1 MRGLRSGNIWQ
12 QVDWMTIGLFM
23 LLVFFGWLN
32 IYGASYTFDQT
43 SIFDFSNRAGKQFTW
58 IIGSLILGG
67 ILLLI
72 DYKTYDVLTYFAYG
86 GMLLLL
92 LATPFLAH
100 DIKGSMSWISLG
112 PINLQPAE
120 FAKCIVALAVA
131 KYMGR
136 YDYKV
141 RTWRDLIVPFALIGV
156 PALIIMI
163 LQKETG
169 SALVFAAFLLVFY
182 RQGMSGYVLWMC
194 VAAVALF
201 IVSIRFGG
209 IALPLGSGSVGI
221 LTCMLILTA
230 VEIYFICK
238 EHYIR
243 WQGLILIGSV
253 VAVYGIS
260 LIANIWI
267 TMPFDWISMGIVVAL
282 VIYNIFISLYWR
294 KYILLILAAFTIF
307 CIGYTHACDFVFNK
321 VLQPHQRIR
330 IEVLLGMKEDPAGAG
345 YNVNQ
350 ARIAIGS
357 GRFFGK
363 GYLNG
368 TQTKLQF
375 VPEQDTDFIF
385 CTVGEEWG
393 FVGSIGVLLVYLLFI
408 LRLVGIAERQRNIT
422 TQIYAYAVASIF
434 LFHLTINV
442 GMVLGVLPV
451 IGIPL
456 PFFSYG
462 GSSLWGFTL
471 LLVILLRL
479 DAARMEQ
486 LN

>member
-1 MRGLRSGNIWQ
+1 M
-12 QVDWMTIGLFM
+12 F
-23 LLVFFGWLN
+23 LLLALFGWLN

-43 SIFDFSNRAGKQFTW
+43 SIFDFSNRAGKQFMW
-58 IIGSLILGG
+58 MMGSLVMG
-67 ILLLI
+67 IVLLLI
-72 DYKTYDVLTYFAYG
+72 DYKTYDILAYFAYG
-86 GMLLLL
+86 AMLLLL
-92 LATPFLAH
+92 FATPFLAR

-112 PINLQPAE
+112 PVSLQPAE

-136 YDYKV
+136 YEYKI
-141 RTWRDLIVPFALIGV
+141 RGWRDLIVPFALIGV
-156 PALIIMI
+156 PALIIMV

-169 SALVFAAFLLVFY
+169 SALVFASFLLVFY
-182 RQGMSGYVLWMC
+182 RQGMSGYVLWMGL
-194 VAAVALF
+194 AAVALF
-201 IVSIRFGG
+201 ILSIRFGAV
-209 IALPLGSGSVGI
+209 ALPLGTGSVGI
-221 LTCMLILTA
+221 LCCMLLLTA

-238 EHYIR
+238 EHHIR
-243 WQGLILIGSV
+243 WQGWILTGSV
-253 VAVYGIS
+253 TAIYGIF
-260 LIANIWI
+260 LIINIWFS
-267 TMPFDWISMGIVVAL
+267 MPFDRIAMGIVVAL
-282 VIYNIFISLYWR
+282 VIYTLFISIYWR
-294 KYILLILAAFTIF
+294 KYMLLVLAVSTLF
-307 CIGYTHACDFVFNK
+307 CIGYTHACDFVFTK

-393 FVGSIGVLLVYLLFI
+393 FVGSIGVLLIYLCFI
-408 LRLVGIAERQRNIT
+408 LRLIFIAERQRNAFT
-422 TQIYAYAVASIF
+422 RIYAYAVACIF

-442 GMVLGVLPV
+442 GMVLGLLPV

-471 LLVILLRL
+471 LLFILLRL

-486 LN
+486 LS

>member
-1 MRGLRSGNIWQ
+1 MRASRSGNIWQ
-12 QVDWMTIGLFM
+12 NVDWITIGIF
-23 LLVFFGWLN
+23 LLMVFFGWLN

-43 SIFDFSNRAGKQFTW
+43 SIFDFSNRAGKQFAW
-58 IIGSLILGG
+58 IMGSLVLGG

-72 DYKTYDVLTYFAYG
+72 DYKTYDVLAYIAYG
-86 GMLLLL
+86 AMLLLL

-112 PINLQPAE
+112 PVSLQPAE

-141 RTWRDLIVPFALIGV
+141 RSWRDLIVPFVLIGI

-182 RQGMSGYVLWMC
+182 RQGMSGYVLWTG

-201 IVSIRFGG
+201 IISIRWGEN
-209 IALPLGSGSVGI
+209 ALPLGSGSVGM
-221 LTCMLILTA
+221 LTCMLLLTA
-230 VEIYFICK
+230 IEIYFICK
-238 EHYIR
+238 EHRMR
-243 WQGLILIGSV
+243 WQALILIGSV
-253 VAVYGIS
+253 MAAYGIS
-260 LIANIWI
+260 LLVNIWV
-267 TMPFDWISMGIVVAL
+267 TVPFNLVSMGVVIAL
-282 VIYNIFISLYWR
+282 ALYTVFISLYWR
-294 KYILLILAAFTIF
+294 KYILLLVTVFSLG
-307 CIGYTHACDFVFNK
+307 CIAYTQACDFVFTK
-321 VLQPHQRIR
+321 VLQPHQRTR

-363 GYLNG
+363 GYLKG

-393 FVGSIGVLLVYLLFI
+393 FVGSIGVLLVYLIFI
-408 LRLVGIAERQRNIT
+408 LRLIEIAERQRNIS

-442 GMVLGVLPV
+442 GMVLGLLPV

-462 GSSLWGFTL
+462 GSSLWGFTML
-471 LLVILLRL
+471 LFILLRL

-486 LN
+486 LR

>member
-1 MRGLRSGNIWQ
+1 MRASRSGNIWSN
-12 QVDWMTIGLFM
+12 VDWITIGLF
-23 LLVFFGWLN
+23 LALALFGWLN

-58 IIGSLILGG
+58 LLGSLVMG
-67 ILLLI
+67 IVLLLI
-72 DYKTYDVLTYFAYG
+72 DYKTYDVLAYIAYG
-86 GMLLLL
+86 AMLLLL

-100 DIKGSMSWISLG
+100 DIKGSLSWISLG
-112 PINLQPAE
+112 PVNLQPAE
-120 FAKCIVALAVA
+120 FAKCVVALAVA

-136 YDYKV
+136 YEYKL
-141 RTWRDLIVPFALIGV
+141 RTWRDLIIPFALIGV

-182 RQGMSGYVLWMC
+182 RQGMSGYVLWMG

-201 IVSIRFGG
+201 ILSIRLG
-209 IALPLGSGSVGI
+209 AVPLPLGTGSVGI
-221 LTCMLILTA
+221 LCCMLLLTA

-238 EHYIR
+238 EHQIR
-243 WQGLILIGSV
+243 WQGLILCGSV
-253 VAVYGIS
+253 AAIYGIC
-260 LIANIWI
+260 LIVNIWI
-267 TMPFDWISMGIVVAL
+267 PMPFDWVAMGIVIAL
-282 VIYNIFISLYWR
+282 VFYTLFISLYWR
-294 KYILLILAAFTIF
+294 KYMLLVLAVFTLF
-307 CIGYTHACDFVFNK
+307 CVGYTHACDFVFTK

-393 FVGSIGVLLVYLLFI
+393 FFGSVCVLLTYLFFI
-408 LRLVGIAERQRNIT
+408 LRLIMIAERQRNIST
-422 TQIYAYAVASIF
+422 RIYAYAVASIF

-442 GMVLGVLPV
+442 GMVLGLLPV

-471 LLVILLRL
+471 LLFILLRL

-486 LN
+486 LR

>member
-1 MRGLRSGNIWQ
+1 MRASRNGNIWQ
-12 QVDWMTIGLFM
+12 HVDWITIGMF
-23 LLVFFGWLN
+23 LLLALFGWLN

-43 SIFDFSNRAGKQFTW
+43 SIFDFSNRAGKQFVW
-58 IIGSLILGG
+58 LMGSLVLGI

-72 DYKTYDVLTYFAYG
+72 DYKTYDVLAYIAYG
-86 GMLLLL
+86 AMLLLL

-112 PINLQPAE
+112 PVSLQPAE
-120 FAKCIVALAVA
+120 FAKCVVALAVA

-136 YDYKV
+136 YDYKI
-141 RTWRDLIVPFALIGV
+141 RTWRDLIVPFSLIGV
-156 PALIIMI
+156 PALIIMV

-182 RQGMSGYVLWMC
+182 RQGMSGYVLWMG

-201 IVSIRFGG
+201 IISIRFG
-209 IALPLGSGSVGI
+209 ANTLPLGTGSVGI
-221 LTCMLILTA
+221 LTCMLILTV

-238 EHYIR
+238 EHPMR
-243 WQGLILIGSV
+243 WQGLILVGSV
-253 VAVYGIS
+253 A
-260 LIANIWI
+260 LIYAICLIINIWI
-267 TMPFDWISMGIVVAL
+267 PMRFDWISMGIVIAL
-282 VIYNIFISLYWR
+282 VIYNVFVSLYWR
-294 KYILLILAAFTIF
+294 KYMLLVLAVFTLF
-307 CIGYTHACDFVFNK
+307 CIGYTHACDFVFQK

-330 IEVLLGMKEDPAGAG
+330 IEVLFGMKEDPAGAG

-385 CTVGEEWG
+385 CTGGEEWG
-393 FVGSIGVLLVYLLFI
+393 FVGSIGVLLMYLAFI
-408 LRLVGIAERQRNIT
+408 LRLIFIAERQRNVST
-422 TQIYAYAVASIF
+422 RIYAYAVASIF

-442 GMVLGVLPV
+442 GMVLGLLPV

-471 LLVILLRL
+471 LLFILLRL

>member
-1 MRGLRSGNIWQ
+1 MRASRSGNILQ
-12 QVDWMTIGLFM
+12 HVDWVTIALF
-23 LLVFFGWLN
+23 LALVFFGWLN

-43 SIFDFSNRAGKQFTW
+43 SIVDFSNRAGKQFAW
-58 IIGSLILGG
+58 IIGSLVLGVV
-67 ILLLI
+67 LLLI
-72 DYKTYDVLTYFAYG
+72 DYKTYDTLAYIAYG
-86 GMLLLL
+86 LMLALLLV
-92 LATPFLAH
+92 TPFLAH

-112 PINLQPAE
+112 PVSLQPAE

-131 KYMGR
+131 KYMSR
-136 YDYKV
+136 YEYKL
-141 RTWRDLIVPFALIGV
+141 RNWRDLIVPFALIGV

-182 RQGMSGYVLWMC
+182 RQGMSGYVLWAGL
-194 VAAVALF
+194 AAVALF
-201 IVSIRFGG
+201 IISIRFGA
-209 IALPLGSGSVGI
+209 ITLPLGSGSVGI
-221 LTCMLILTA
+221 LSCMLLLTA

-238 EHYIR
+238 EHPMR
-243 WQGLILIGSV
+243 WQALILIGSV
-253 VAVYGIS
+253 IVVYGLS
-260 LIANIWI
+260 LLVNIFVPV
-267 TMPFDWISMGIVVAL
+267 PFDWVAMGIVIAL
-282 VIYNIFISLYWR
+282 ILYTIFVSVYWR
-294 KYILLILAAFTIF
+294 KYILLLVALFTLV
-307 CIGYTHACDFVFNK
+307 CIGYTHACDFVFTK

-357 GRFFGK
+357 GRLFGK

-393 FVGSIGVLLVYLLFI
+393 FVGSVGVLLVYLLFI
-408 LRLVGIAERQRNIT
+408 LRLIEIAERQRSVFT
-422 TQIYAYAVASIF
+422 RIYAYAVASIF

-442 GMVLGVLPV
+442 GMVLGLLPV

-471 LLVILLRL
+471 LLFILLRL

-486 LN
+486 LR

>member
-1 MRGLRSGNIWQ
+1 MRASRSGNILQ
-12 QVDWMTIGLFM
+12 HVDWATIGIF
-23 LLVFFGWLN
+23 LVLVIFGWLN

-43 SIFDFSNRAGKQFTW
+43 SIFDFSNRAGKQFVW
-58 IIGSLILGG
+58 ILGSLVLGG
-67 ILLLI
+67 VLLMI
-72 DYKTYDVLTYFAYG
+72 DYKTYDMLAYIAYG
-86 GMLLLL
+86 LMVLLL

-100 DIKGSMSWISLG
+100 DIKGSLSWISLG
-112 PINLQPAE
+112 PVNLQPAE
-120 FAKCIVALAVA
+120 FAKCVVALAVA

-136 YDYKV
+136 YDYKI
-141 RTWRDLIVPFALIGV
+141 RTWRDFIVPFALIGV
-156 PALIIMI
+156 PALIIMV

-182 RQGMSGYVLWMC
+182 RQGMSGYVLWMG

-201 IVSIRFGG
+201 IISIRFGA

-221 LTCMLILTA
+221 LVCMLLLAA

-238 EHYIR
+238 EHPMR
-243 WQGLILIGSV
+243 WQALILTGSV
-253 VAVYGIS
+253 AAIYGIC
-260 LIANIWI
+260 LIVNIWV
-267 TMPFDWISMGIVVAL
+267 TMPFDWISVGIVVAL
-282 VIYNIFISLYWR
+282 VIYNIFVSLYWR
-294 KYILLILAAFTIF
+294 KYMLLIVAAFTLF
-307 CIGYTHACDFVFNK
+307 CIGYTHACDFVFTK

-393 FVGSIGVLLVYLLFI
+393 FFGSLMVLVIYLLFI
-408 LRLVGIAERQRNIT
+408 LRLVDIAERQRNVS

-434 LFHLTINV
+434 LFHLMINV
-442 GMVLGVLPV
+442 GMVLGLLPV

-471 LLVILLRL
+471 LLFILLRL

-486 LN
+486 LR

>member
-1 MRGLRSGNIWQ
+1 MRASRSGNIWKH
-12 QVDWMTIGLFM
+12 VDWITIGIFAALA
-23 LLVFFGWLN
+23 VFGWLN

-43 SIFDFSNRAGKQFTW
+43 SIFDFSNRAGKQFVW
-58 IIGSLILGG
+58 MMGSLVLGFV
-67 ILLLI
+67 LLMI
-72 DYKTYDVLTYFAYG
+72 DYKTYDTLTYVAYG
-86 GMLLLL
+86 AMLLLL
-92 LATPFLAH
+92 IATPFLAR

-112 PINLQPAE
+112 PVSLQPAE

-136 YDYKV
+136 YEYKI

-156 PALIIMI
+156 PALIIMV

-182 RQGMSGYVLWMC
+182 RQGMSGYVLWMG

-201 IVSIRFGG
+201 ILSIRFGSVP
-209 IALPLGSGSVGI
+209 LPLGTGSVGI
-221 LTCMLILTA
+221 LSCMLLLTA

-238 EHYIR
+238 EHRIR
-243 WQGLILIGSV
+243 WQALIMVGSV
-253 VAVYGIS
+253 TLIYGICL
-260 LIANIWI
+260 LINIWVKV
-267 TMPFDWISMGIVVAL
+267 PFDWISMGIVVLL
-282 VIYNIFISLYWR
+282 VLYNIFVSFYWR
-294 KYILLILAAFTIF
+294 KYLLLVLAGFTLF
-307 CIGYTHACDFVFNK
+307 CIGYTHAC
-321 VLQPHQRIR
+321 
-330 IEVLLGMKEDPAGAG
+330 
-345 YNVNQ
+345 
-350 ARIAIGS
+350 GS
-357 GRFFGK
+357 GRFLGK

-393 FVGSIGVLLVYLLFI
+393 FVGSIGVLALYLFFI
-408 LRLVGIAERQRNIT
+408 LRLIFIAERQRNIAT
-422 TQIYAYAVASIF
+422 RIYAYAVASIF

-442 GMVLGVLPV
+442 GMVLGLLPV

-462 GSSLWGFTL
+462 GSSLWGFTML
-471 LLVILLRL
+471 LFILLRL

>member
-1 MRGLRSGNIWQ
+1 MRASRSGNIFQ
-12 QVDWMTIGLFM
+12 HVDWLTIGMFLI
-23 LLVFFGWLN
+23 LVVFGWLN

-58 IIGSLILGG
+58 IIGSLILGTA
-67 ILLLI
+67 LLLI
-72 DYKTYDVLTYFAYG
+72 DYKTYDVLAYVAYG
-86 GMLLLL
+86 AMLLLL
-92 LATPFLAH
+92 IATPFLAH
-100 DIKGSMSWISLG
+100 DIKGSLSWISLG
-112 PINLQPAE
+112 PVNLQPAE
-120 FAKCIVALAVA
+120 FAKCVVALAIA

-136 YDYKV
+136 YDYKL
-141 RTWRDLIVPFALIGV
+141 RTWRDLIVPFLLIGV
-156 PALIIMI
+156 PCLIIMI

-182 RQGMSGYVLWMC
+182 RQGMSGYVLLTG
-194 VAAVALF
+194 VAAVTLF
-201 IVSIRFGG
+201 IISIRLGS

-221 LTCMLILTA
+221 FCCMLLLSA
-230 VEIYFICK
+230 VEIYFICT
-238 EHYIR
+238 EHRMR
-243 WQGLILIGSV
+243 WQFLILTGSII
-253 VAVYGIS
+253 AIYSIC
-260 LIANIWI
+260 LIINIFVCV
-267 TMPFDWISMGIVVAL
+267 PFDWIAMGIVCAL
-282 VIYNIFISLYWR
+282 IVYNIFVSFYWR
-294 KYILLILAAFTIF
+294 KYSLLLVALFSVV
-307 CIGYTHACDFVFNK
+307 CIGYTHACDFVFTK

-330 IEVLLGMKEDPAGAG
+330 IEVLLGMTEDPAGAG

-363 GYLNG
+363 GYLKG

-393 FVGSIGVLLVYLLFI
+393 FVGSVLVLLVYLFFI
-408 LRLVGIAERQRNIT
+408 MRLIEIAERQRNIS
-422 TQIYAYAVASIF
+422 TQIYAYSVASIF

-442 GMVLGVLPV
+442 GMVLGLLPV

-471 LLVILLRL
+471 LLFILLRL

-486 LN
+486 LR

>member
-1 MRGLRSGNIWQ
+1 MRASRNGNIWQ
-12 QVDWMTIGLFM
+12 HVDWVTIGLFIG
-23 LLVFFGWLN
+23 LTIFGWLN

-58 IIGSLILGG
+58 MMGAAVLG
-67 ILLLI
+67 IVLLLI
-72 DYKTYDVLTYFAYG
+72 DYKTYDVLAYVAYG
-86 GMLLLL
+86 AMLLLL

-100 DIKGSMSWISLG
+100 DIKGSLSWISLG
-112 PINLQPAE
+112 PVNLQPAE

-136 YDYKV
+136 YEYKL

-156 PALIIMI
+156 PALIIMV

-201 IVSIRFGG
+201 IISVRWG
-209 IALPLGSGSVGI
+209 AVPLPLGIGSVGI
-221 LTCMLILTA
+221 LSCMLLLTA

-238 EHYIR
+238 EHPMR
-243 WQGLILIGSV
+243 WQALILMGSV
-253 VAVYGIS
+253 AVIYGIA
-260 LIANIWI
+260 LIINIFVCV
-267 TMPFDWISMGIVVAL
+267 PFDWVSMGIVVAL
-282 VIYNIFISLYWR
+282 VIYNIFVSLYWR
-294 KYILLILAAFTIF
+294 KYMLLIVAVFTLF
-307 CIGYTHACDFVFNK
+307 CIGYTHACDFVFTK

-357 GRFFGK
+357 GRFLGK

-393 FVGSIGVLLVYLLFI
+393 FVGSVGVLLVYLLFI
-408 LRLVGIAERQRNIT
+408 LRLIYIAERQRNVST
-422 TQIYAYAVASIF
+422 RIYAYCVASIF

-442 GMVLGVLPV
+442 GMVLGLLPV

-471 LLVILLRL
+471 LLFILLRL

-486 LN
+486 LR